1 MFLLGI
7 QKASQLLG
15 ARGLLLLPVHTPHW
29 RWFPLIFLFL
39 FRLYSWLFFPGRH
52 SLVASFQVGQGC
64 GSAFTPY
71 AF

>member
-1 MFLLGI
+1 MSI

-15 ARGLLLLPVHTPHW
+15 VRGLLLMPVHTPHW
-29 RWFPLIFLFL
+29 RWLPLIFLFL
-39 FRLYSWLFFPGRH
+39 FRLYSWLFFPGTH